1 MTERALL
8 RQHEPREV
16 QHAVRGVGPEHDP
29 DDVSDLASRG
39 EEACAQQRL
48 GVRGISNLA
57 NECRG
62 MTDVSVFDGGA
73 QLPEADSLAMHPP
86 GGQAREAERSAHRC
100 EDNRR
105 RDGSAA

>member
-48 GVRGISNLA
+48 GVF
-57 NECRG
+57 E
-62 MTDVSVFDGGA
+62 
-73 QLPEADSLAMHPP
+73 
-86 GGQAREAERSAHRC
+86 
-100 EDNRR
+100 
-105 RDGSAA
+105 GSAT